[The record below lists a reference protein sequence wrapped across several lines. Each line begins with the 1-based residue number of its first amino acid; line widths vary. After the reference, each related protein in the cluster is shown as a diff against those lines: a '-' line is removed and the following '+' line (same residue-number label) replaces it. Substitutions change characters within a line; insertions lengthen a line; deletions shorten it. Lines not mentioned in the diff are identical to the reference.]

1 MSEID
6 FTKLIENVRDRI
18 SRLAGVMPSSELR
31 QQMEA
36 LGNDLEHVLTVIVVR
51 IEKLEDQLKK

>member
-1 MSEID
+1 MSEMD
-6 FTKLIENVRDRI
+6 FRKLIENLGDRI
-18 SRLAGVMPSSELR
+18 SLLARIMPSQELR
-31 QQMEA
+31 QQMED